1 MVTTI
6 LNIIR
11 RSKLLVVI
19 SQMKSFFSSS
29 LILSASLNFSTP
41 YLRKYQDFLSSTG
54 KLGLIFKVPDYPYAS
69 SKHAASKRNCNKTCD
84 FLIYSTSDLYDRNVL
99 L

>member
-41 YLRKYQDFLSSTG
+41 YLGKYREILLFNRKIRVNF
-54 KLGLIFKVPDYPYAS
+54 
-69 SKHAASKRNCNKTCD
+69 
-84 FLIYSTSDLYDRNVL
+84 
-99 L
+99 